1 MLPDYVDYSP
11 IRYYIYYND
20 LMRAKIDT
28 ASIFLR
34 GGVITTKNYNI
45 MGLWEQYAL
54 LCRVNCI
61 SK

>member
-20 LMRAKIDT
+20 LMRAQIDA

-34 GGVITTKNYNI
+34 GSVYMYIYI
-45 MGLWEQYAL
+45 YID
-54 LCRVNCI
+54 R
-61 SK
+61 

>member
-20 LMRAKIDT
+20 LMRAQIDA

-34 GGVITTKNYNI
+34 GSVVEFMEI
-45 MGLWEQYAL
+45 
-54 LCRVNCI
+54 
-61 SK
+61 